1 MRAGRGAR
9 TSRPHA
15 HRTPGCARVRAGP
28 TGNDGR
34 VPRTRRSDCTGPG
47 IARVRRGRGFAYVD
61 ASGGRV
67 GDPAT
72 IDRIRALAIPPA
84 WREVWICADPR
95 GHIQA
100 TGIDA
105 AGRKQYRYHDDWRRR
120 RDQAKFDA
128 MVAFARALPALRRRV
143 ARDLTGSGELDRA
156 RVLACAARLLDVGLF
171 RIGSDDYAAQNE
183 TYGLTTLL
191 KSHVHVEPAGL
202 LFDFPAKHGVRR
214 VQRVCD
220 ADVRPVI
227 VALKRRRGGGEELL
241 AWRRP
246 GGAHAGGRGRAWV
259 DVKADDVNAYLKEAA
274 DGDFT
279 AKDFRTWNA
288 TALCAVGLAVRA
300 QQATSRTSRRR
311 LVKAAVEEVATYLG
325 NTPAVARGSYVD
337 PRVIDRFE
345 EGLTVAAALAED
357 AREEVEDGEPVPEQ
371 SVSERVRRAVLDL
384 IAGED
389 DAPGVEELETPLAA

>member
-1 MRAGRGAR
+1 M
-9 TSRPHA
+9 
-15 HRTPGCARVRAGP
+15 
-28 TGNDGR
+28 
-34 VPRTRRSDCTGPG
+34 PRTRRSDCSGPG
-47 IARVRRGRGFAYVD
+47 IARRRHGRGFAYVD
-61 ASGGRV
+61 AHGDRV
-67 GDPAT
+67 EDEPT

-128 MVAFARALPALRRRV
+128 MIAFARALPTLRRRV
-143 ARDLTGSGELDRA
+143 AQDLAASGDGAGTDALGEA
-156 RVLACAARLLDVGLF
+156 RVLACAVRLLDVGLF
-171 RIGSDDYAAQNE
+171 RIGGEDYAAENE

-191 KSHVHVEPAGL
+191 KSHVHVERDGL

-227 VALKRRRGGGEELL
+227 AALKRRRGGGAELL
-241 AWRRP
+241 AWKRDRR
-246 GGAHAGGRGRAWV
+246 WI

-274 DGDFT
+274 GGDFS

-288 TALCAVGLAVRA
+288 TALCAVALAVRA
-300 QQATSRTSRRR
+300 QEASSRTSRRR
-311 LVKAAVEEVATYLG
+311 LVKAAIDEVAVFLG
-325 NTPAVARGSYVD
+325 NTPAVARGSYID
-337 PRVIDRFE
+337 PRVIDRFG
-345 EGLTVAAALAED
+345 EGLTVAAALAADHEGLEQD
-357 AREEVEDGEPVPEQ
+357 EPVPEH

-384 IAGED
+384 IAGNEE
-389 DAPGVEELETPLAA
+389 APGVDEVEALAA